1 MTQYQIKFTAG
12 ENQGTVYPLSP
23 GQAVSIGRSHS
34 NTIRVSAPDVSG
46 KHIII
51 RLRGALITVEVLSS
65 RITKLDGNAVSIGDM
80 LDEATAVNEN
90 DENQVASTQMTIS
103 PKILIQFTTPGEF
116 HIEVRVPAKRIVT
129 STGEAEQDL
138 SVDAE
143 GQEIDDGQQELP
155 GINPDEPGSNQ

>member
-1 MTQYQIKFTAG
+1 MNKNITTA
-12 ENQGTVYPLSP
+12 L
-23 GQAVSIGRSHS
+23 
-34 NTIRVSAPDVSG
+34 SG
-46 KHIII
+46 KIQETFAY
-51 RLRGALITVEVLSS
+51 ALNEV
-65 RITKLDGNAVSIGDM
+65 IDTIGTM
-80 LDEATAVNEN
+80 LDEATAGNEN
-90 DENQVASTQMTIS
+90 DDNQVSSAQMTIT

-155 GINPDEPGSNQ
+155 GIDGDGTEE